1 MIKRFLNFILMAFKA
16 NNVKVGNKT
25 VASPSGGA
33 TPTTSKI
40 QPKKQK
46 TSLPPAMVLDSLET
60 KILLEALKNSTFK
73 GEMVEVVYTLALKLK
88 NNLDDV

>member
-1 MIKRFLNFILMAFKA
+1 MAFKA

-25 VASPSGGA
+25 VASPPGGA
-33 TPTTSKI
+33 TPTITR
-40 QPKKQK
+40 QKQK
-46 TSLPPAMVLDSLET
+46 TSLPQTMMLDSLET

-73 GEMVEVVYTLALKLK
+73 GEMVEVVYTLAIKLK

>member
-1 MIKRFLNFILMAFKA
+1 MAFKA

-33 TPTTSKI
+33 TPTNTKTQS
-40 QPKKQK
+40 KKQ
-46 TSLPPAMVLDSLET
+46 TSTLSPATILNSLET